1 MTRAARPAGL
11 GRLRLRLTAWYV
23 ATFGAILLL
32 LGGGLFAVVRHQ
44 LARQLD
50 DSLRD
55 ATTELERAARIR
67 EMEASAARGQVVDA
81 VDELHIPDRTLLLF
95 APDGRPVKPGS
106 AEPWLVAVARDAA
119 ARGEVNA
126 TRRLPHEH
134 ELRLHAERF
143 RLGSGATMIAVAVA
157 DEVEL
162 EDRYASLI
170 VAFGGAALAALVLVA
185 AGGWLLVRKSTA
197 PVERTMEQ
205 MRRFMADAAHELR
218 TPITVLRSRAEVAL
232 QRSRGE
238 EGYVAALRGI
248 EAESERLGRLV
259 DDLLTLARA
268 DADERPIERTR
279 LYLDDVVADAAG
291 AARALAQAKGVAL
304 DVDQFDEAPVV
315 GDPALLRQLA
325 MILLD
330 NAIKFTGAG
339 GRVSVRVGTVDGR
352 PTLVVSDTGEGIGPD
367 QLPRIFDRFYRGD
380 DARTRGAA
388 SEARSGA
395 GLGLSIARWIADVHG
410 ASIHVSSQPAEGT
423 RVSVELPQAPP
434 APALEPRPAPATVG

>member
-1 MTRAARPAGL
+1 
-11 GRLRLRLTAWYV
+11 
-23 ATFGAILLL
+23 
-32 LGGGLFAVVRHQ
+32 
-44 LARQLD
+44 
-50 DSLRD
+50 
-55 ATTELERAARIR
+55 
-67 EMEASAARGQVVDA
+67 
-81 VDELHIPDRTLLLF
+81 
-95 APDGRPVKPGS
+95 
-106 AEPWLVAVARDAA
+106 
-119 ARGEVNA
+119 
-126 TRRLPHEH
+126 
-134 ELRLHAERF
+134 
-143 RLGSGATMIAVAVA
+143 
-157 DEVEL
+157 
-162 EDRYASLI
+162 
-170 VAFGGAALAALVLVA
+170 
-185 AGGWLLVRKSTA
+185 
-197 PVERTMEQ
+197 MEQ

-339 GRVSVRVGTVDGR
+339 GRVSVRVGTIDGR